1 MRTRPLVMF
10 SVISIAII
18 LGFFFFAK
26 PLALGI
32 KQGLDLQGGT
42 HVVLKLSDTDQNR
55 VDQESVNQV
64 YQIIDKRVNELG
76 LTEPIIQQEGS
87 DRIIVELPG
96 VNDPDKAIEILG
108 KTAMLEFRDEA
119 GNVLLT
125 GADLKNSK
133 AELQNNQ
140 ALVALEFTEAG
151 AQKFEQVTRKNIG
164 KTLAIFLDGELLTNP
179 HVNEAISG
187 GKAVITGQRSL
198 EEAQRIALLLRSGAL
213 PVKVEVM
220 EIRTVGPTLG
230 QDSKDKSEQAFGMGF
245 IAVFIFMAV
254 LYRVPG
260 LIANVALIL
269 YILMTLGV
277 LYLLNATLTLP
288 GIAGLIVSIGM
299 AVDANVLIFERF
311 KEELKAGKTLRVSM
325 ELGFDR
331 AFSTIFDSNM
341 TSFVVAVVLFYF
353 GTGPVKGFAI
363 TLAVGNVL
371 SMFTAVTVTRYLL
384 LSFIRSGLIKNF
396 KFYGGK

>member
-10 SVISIAII
+10 SIISIAII

-26 PLALGI
+26 PMALGI

-76 LTEPIIQQEGS
+76 LTEPIIQQEGA

-96 VNDPDKAIEILG
+96 VNDPDKAIELLG

-119 GNVLLT
+119 GTILLT

-140 ALVALEFTEAG
+140 ALVSLEFTESG
-151 AQKFEQVTRKNIG
+151 ALKFEQVTRRNIG
-164 KTLAIFLDGELLTNP
+164 KTIAIFLDGELLTNP

-187 GKAVITGQRSL
+187 GKAVITGQRTL

-230 QDSKDKSEQAFGMGF
+230 QDSKDKSERAFAMGF
-245 IAVFIFMAV
+245 IAVFLFMAV

-260 LIANVALIL
+260 LIANLALIL
-269 YILMTLGV
+269 YILMTLTA
-277 LYLLNATLTLP
+277 LHFLNATLTLP

-311 KEELKAGKTLRVSM
+311 KEELQAGKTLRAAM
-325 ELGFDR
+325 ELGFSR
-331 AFSTIFDSNM
+331 AFNTIFDSNM

-353 GTGPVKGFAI
+353 GTGPVKGFAV

-384 LSFIRSGLIKNF
+384 LSFIRSGLIKNV